1 MKKLAIGVAAL
12 AVALL
17 GTSAWAADMATK
29 APPKASTAAPW
40 TGWYLGLNAG
50 GLWGTSQTATTVTPL
65 PLAGLTPA
73 AIAIIDAQGAPANIG
88 TSGFVGGVHGGYN
101 YQAGQWL
108 VGLEGDFESYRNKGS
123 LNSSVPG
130 IVPGS
135 TFVLN
140 SSVSTDWLL
149 TLRPRL
155 GVVTNDWLL
164 YSTGGL
170 AVSRISGA
178 WNWSN
183 PGGLP
188 ALITENGS
196 VASTKAGWT
205 AGGGVERMLPGRW
218 LVGVEYLYVKFSSI
232 SVTSLAVSALGGP
245 INPFTHSADLS
256 SNIVRLRLSKAF

>member
-1 MKKLAIGVAAL
+1 MKKLANGVAAL
-12 AVALL
+12 VVTLL

-29 APPKASTAAPW
+29 APTKASTAATW

-50 GLWGTSQTATTVTPL
+50 GFWGTSQTATTVTPL

-73 AIAIIDAQGAPANIG
+73 AIAIINAQGAPANIG
-88 TSGFVGGVHGGYN
+88 TSGFIGGVHGGYN

-108 VGLEGDFESYRNKGS
+108 VGLEADFESYRNKGS
-123 LNSSVPG
+123 LSSSVPG
-130 IVPGS
+130 IVPGA

-155 GVVTNDWLL
+155 GLVTNDWLL

-183 PGGLP
+183 PGGAP
-188 ALITENGS
+188 ALISENGS
-196 VASTKAGWT
+196 AASTKTGWT
-205 AGGGVERMLPGRW
+205 VGGGVERMLPGRW